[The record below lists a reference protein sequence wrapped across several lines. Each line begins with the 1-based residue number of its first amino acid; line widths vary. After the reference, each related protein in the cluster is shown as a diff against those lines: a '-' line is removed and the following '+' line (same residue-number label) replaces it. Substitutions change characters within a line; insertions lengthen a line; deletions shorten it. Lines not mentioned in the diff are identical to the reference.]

1 MNLRRV
7 LVGVIAVAAL
17 LVGGFLV
24 YQQFLGPE
32 SAGDTAV
39 TPGAV
44 DPNTLA
50 VDTGRGAVGA
60 EGVILPLRSA
70 TLAFQSSGE
79 VAAILV
85 AQGDAVAAGDPLLRL
100 DTTDQE
106 VALLQAQAALVQA
119 RAGLVTAQAGM
130 QAAEVGVKV
139 AAVGV
144 TAAEVQL
151 ALVTADAR
159 PEEIAIEESRVA
171 LAQAGINQAASS
183 QNVVLAGPTTAEVQ
197 AAQAELQAAEAQLL
211 PVRNELDRL
220 RREGN
225 ASDEALAQAQNR
237 YNAAV
242 ANVQAAQ
249 EKLNEVQAGATSGER
264 RAAGGGVAATVAQR
278 NAAQA
283 QLDLL
288 LAGARAEQVTLAEA
302 GVAQAKAGQAEAEL
316 AIVQVEAGVA
326 EAEAGVAQ
334 ALAAVDAAQ
343 DALDRRVI
351 NAPFAGTV
359 ANVDANLGEVVNA
372 GVPVVIVADF
382 SAWRVETTDLTE
394 LDVVTL
400 AVGFPVEITVDALP
414 GETLPGRVTDIARV
428 STLTRGDVTYT
439 VAIALEDAAALPLR
453 WGMTVFVN
461 VNVGEGS

>member
-1 MNLRRV
+1 
-7 LVGVIAVAAL
+7 
-17 LVGGFLV
+17 
-24 YQQFLGPE
+24 
-32 SAGDTAV
+32 
-39 TPGAV
+39 
-44 DPNTLA
+44 
-50 VDTGRGAVGA
+50 
-60 EGVILPLRSA
+60 
-70 TLAFQSSGE
+70 
-79 VAAILV
+79 
-85 AQGDAVAAGDPLLRL
+85 
-100 DTTDQE
+100 
-106 VALLQAQAALVQA
+106 
-119 RAGLVTAQAGM
+119 
-130 QAAEVGVKV
+130 
-139 AAVGV
+139 VGV
-144 TAAEVQL
+144 TAAEVRL
-151 ALVTADAR
+151 ALVTAEAR

-211 PVRNELDRL
+211 PVRDELDRL

-225 ASDEALAQAQNR
+225 ASAETLTQAQNR
-237 YNAAV
+237 FNTAM

-264 RAAGGGVAATVAQR
+264 RAAGGGVAAAVAQR

-316 AIVQVEAGVA
+316 AIAQ
-326 EAEAGVAQ
+326 AEAGVAQ
-334 ALAAVDAAQ
+334 AEAGVAQAQAAVDVAQ
-343 DALDRRVI
+343 DTLDRRVI
-351 NAPFAGTV
+351 SAPFAGTV

-372 GVPVVIVADF
+372 GVPVAIVADF